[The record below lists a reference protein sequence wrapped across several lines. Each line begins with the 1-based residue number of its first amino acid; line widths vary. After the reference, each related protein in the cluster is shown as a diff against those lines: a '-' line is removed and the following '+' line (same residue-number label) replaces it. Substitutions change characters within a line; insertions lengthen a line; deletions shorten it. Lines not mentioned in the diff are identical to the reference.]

1 MWCVQKCSHFFHKLV
16 TTSLRSYYILAPGWN
31 LLDRY
36 PVSNRVHVTALLVSP
51 GYFWIGTSVGIIMVY
66 RIPLIEGVPLI
77 TAKPYLAM
85 DGHKGQVQSLSM

>member
-1 MWCVQKCSHFFHKLV
+1 MNAHVNHFLFTPDDIHLPLHV
-16 TTSLRSYYILAPGWN
+16 GRD

-36 PVSNRVHVTALLVSP
+36 PISDRVLVTALLVSP

-66 RIPLIEGVPLI
+66 RIPLIESVPLI